1 MQQTTSAP
9 ACRALL
15 DDTHFTD
22 MLAELAALSPL
33 TDESDSA
40 VERLNP
46 LRDFMRRLSQAS
58 PLDEAIEILPR
69 LAEGLLNQWQ
79 TFERQPAR

>member
-15 DDTHFTD
+15 DDTHFAD
-22 MLAELAALSPL
+22 MLAELAVLEPL
-33 TDESDSA
+33 TDERDSA

-46 LRDFMRRLSQAS
+46 LRDFMRRLSQT
-58 PLDEAIEILPR
+58 PPFEEAIEILPR
-69 LAEGLLNQWQ
+69 PSRGTSDQ
-79 TFERQPAR
+79 

>member
-1 MQQTTSAP
+1 MQQAASAP

-15 DDTHFTD
+15 NDTHFTA

-46 LRDFMRRLSQAS
+46 LRDSMRRLSDSTTRLSGSTELTVEVS
-58 PLDEAIEILPR
+58 PKSELAEVEILP
-69 LAEGLLNQWQ
+69 A
-79 TFERQPAR
+79 